1 MGSPQGVGIGLRRNH
16 YDALLETGRQI
27 DWLEYV
33 PENFVFQGG
42 FRRRA
47 FDACCSRFPLVAHG
61 VSLSV
66 GGPDPLNFE
75 FLGGLKE
82 LLRQAKATYFSD
94 HLCFSSAGGHAF
106 HDLLPLPF
114 SEEAVKHT
122 ADRARQVADFL
133 ELPLVLENITYYA
146 EMPGASMSEGE
157 FVSAV
162 LQESGAGLLLD
173 VNNAYLNAVNH
184 GREPLSVLEELP
196 LERVRHI
203 HLAGHVRD
211 GDVLLDNHGTKISDP
226 VWALYK
232 QVLRRTGPQP
242 TLIEWDTNIPSLDR
256 VLDEADA
263 ARVIYQEVEQEGL
276 KDSALP
282 RQAEL
287 RP

>member
-1 MGSPQGVGIGLRRNH
+1 MGSPEGVGIGLRRNH

-75 FLGGLKE
+75 FLKGVKE
-82 LLRQAKATYFSD
+82 LLRQANASYFSD
-94 HLCFSSAGGHAF
+94 HLCYSSAGGHAF

-114 SEEAVKHT
+114 SEEAVHYT
-122 ADRARQVADFL
+122 AERARQVADFL

-146 EMPGASMSEGE
+146 EMPGGRMSEGE

-162 LQESGAGLLLD
+162 LEESDAGLLLD
-173 VNNAYLNAVNH
+173 VNNVYLNAVNH
-184 GREPLSVLEELP
+184 GRDPLSVLEGLP
-196 LERVRHI
+196 LDRVRHV
-203 HLAGHVRD
+203 HLAGHVQD
-211 GDVLLDNHGTKISDP
+211 GDVLLDNHGTPVSDP
-226 VWALYK
+226 VWALYREL
-232 QVLRRTGPQP
+232 LRRSGPRP

-263 ARVIYQEVEQEGL
+263 ARAIYQEFTHEGTPHAATEQA
-276 KDSALP
+276 AL
-282 RQAEL
+282 
-287 RP
+287 